1 MYSRILIFE
10 DKKDDQDNFKK
21 AMESV
26 GCEVKIVDNY
36 KPKRTKD
43 HNAII
48 NFKPQIAIVDSQFED
63 PIDGIDI
70 VRYLYENFPG
80 IPIVVC
86 TYLFDFIGKR
96 EWIFEQYRYLPGVR
110 AVIGKK
116 PFPKGQQILDLFKD
130 K

>member
-1 MYSRILIFE
+1 MYSKVLIFE
-10 DKKDDQDNFKK
+10 NKPDDQDSFMK

-26 GCEVKIVDNY
+26 GCEVKIVDNF

-43 HNAII
+43 HKAII
-48 NFKPQIAIVDSQFED
+48 NFKPQLAVVDSHFDD

-70 VRYLYENFPG
+70 VRYLNENLPG

-86 TYLFDFIGKR
+86 TYLFDIPEKR
-96 EWIFEQYRYLPGVR
+96 EWIFEQYRDLPGVR

-116 PFPKGQQILDLFKD
+116 PFPNGQQILDLCKD